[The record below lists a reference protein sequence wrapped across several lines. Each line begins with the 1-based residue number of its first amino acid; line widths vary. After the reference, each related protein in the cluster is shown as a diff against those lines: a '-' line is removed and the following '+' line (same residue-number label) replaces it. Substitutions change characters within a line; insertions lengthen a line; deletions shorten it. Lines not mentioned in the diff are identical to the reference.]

1 MSDNTPAALDHAIL
15 PGIAL
20 GYSPVIDRQR
30 AIAGTRLTLVPLRP
44 DAKPDHAELLAA
56 LSATFP
62 KGGAVISP
70 QGEALLTALL
80 AQPPAEPSQIE
91 VPAFI
96 AADPAHAEAIAA
108 LKGAGHRGLLKGLPN
123 GPLPAAVAAVF
134 KQVVLEP
141 GQAAPAG
148 TELVCAG
155 IRGADAVDAAF
166 NAGAHNVIG
175 WTVDGPYE
183 PTSGT
188 KTEIAA
194 DLQVIMELISRVDEG
209 EDVERLEQTLKRD
222 PSLAFKLL
230 RYMNSAAFGL
240 PVEVSSFRHAIM
252 LLGYARLKRWLA
264 LLLTTASKDHSMRP
278 IMFGAVRRGLLMEEL
293 AAGIQEREQRD
304 EMFICGLFSLLD
316 HMLKSPFDKLLQSI
330 PVPERVRQALVDE
343 TGPFLP
349 YLELVR
355 AIESESVFDYRER
368 ADALMLSA
376 GEINA
381 CVLRALN
388 KATQLE

>member
-1 MSDNTPAALDHAIL
+1 MSDNAPAALDHAIL
-15 PGIAL
+15 PGVAL
-20 GYSPVIDRQR
+20 GYAPVIDRQR
-30 AIAGTRLTLVPLRP
+30 AIAGTRLTLVPLRA
-44 DAKPDHAELLAA
+44 DANIDHAELLAA
-56 LSATFP
+56 LTAAFP
-62 KGGAVISP
+62 KGGTVLSP

-80 AQPPAEPSQIE
+80 KQPPAEPAQIE

-96 AADPAHAEAIAA
+96 AADAAHADAIAA
-108 LKGAGHRGLLKGLPN
+108 LKGAGHTGLLKGLPSA
-123 GPLPAAVAAVF
+123 PLPAPVAAVF
-134 KQVVLEP
+134 KQIVLEP
-141 GQAAPAG
+141 GQSAPAG

-155 IRGADAVDAAF
+155 MRGIAAIDDAF
-166 NAGAHNVIG
+166 KSGATTVIG
-175 WTVDGPYE
+175 WPMDGAYE
-183 PTSGT
+183 AEPGT

-194 DLQVIMELISRVDEG
+194 DLQVIMELMSRVDEG

-278 IMFGAVRRGLLMEEL
+278 IMYGAVRRGLIMEEL
-293 AAGIQEREQRD
+293 AAGMDEREMRD

-316 HMLKSPFDKLLQSI
+316 HMLKAPFEKLLQSI
-330 PVPERVRQALVDE
+330 PVPERVRQALVDGS
-343 TGPFLP
+343 GPFLP

-355 AIESESVFDYRER
+355 ALESESVFDYRER
-368 ADALMLSA
+368 AEALMIGA
-376 GEINA
+376 GEVNA
-381 CVLRALN
+381 CVLRALH
-388 KATQLE
+388 KAAQLE

>member
-1 MSDNTPAALDHAIL
+1 MSDNIPAALDHAIL
-15 PGIAL
+15 PGVAL
-20 GYSPVIDRQR
+20 GYAPVIDRQR
-30 AIAGTRLTLVPLRP
+30 AIAGTRLTLVPLRA
-44 DAKPDHAELLAA
+44 DAKVDHAELLAA
-56 LSATFP
+56 LAATWP
-62 KGGAVISP
+62 QGGAVLNP

-80 AQPPAEPSQIE
+80 TQPPAQPTQIE

-96 AADPAHAEAIAA
+96 AGDAAHTASIAA
-108 LKGAGHRGLLKGLPN
+108 LKAAGHQGLLKGLPTA
-123 GPLPAAVAAVF
+123 PLPAEVAAVF
-134 KQVVLEP
+134 KRVLLEP

-148 TELVCAG
+148 VAMVHAG
-155 IRGADAVDAAF
+155 VRGAEAMDASF
-166 NAGAHNVIG
+166 KAGAECVIG
-175 WTVDGPYE
+175 WPMDGAYE
-183 PTSGT
+183 STGGA

-278 IMFGAVRRGLLMEEL
+278 IMYGAVRRGLLMEEL
-293 AAGIQEREQRD
+293 AAGMSEREQRD

-316 HMLKSPFDKLLQSI
+316 HMLKAPFEKLLQSI
-330 PVPERVRQALVDE
+330 PVPERVRQALVDN

-349 YLELVR
+349 YLELVK
-355 AIESESVFDYRER
+355 AIEAESVFDYRER
-368 ADALMLSA
+368 AEALMLEA

-381 CVLRALN
+381 CVLRALS
-388 KATQLE
+388 KASQLE

>member
-1 MSDNTPAALDHAIL
+1 MSDNVPAALDHAIL
-15 PGIAL
+15 PGLAL
-20 GYSPVIDRQR
+20 GYAPVIDRQR
-30 AIAGTRLTLVPLRP
+30 AIAGTRLTLVPLR
-44 DAKPDHAELLAA
+44 AEARVDHAELLAA
-56 LSATFP
+56 LGATFP
-62 KGGAVISP
+62 NGGAIISP
-70 QGEALLTALL
+70 QGEALLAALL

-96 AADPAHAEAIAA
+96 AADATHAGAIAA
-108 LKGAGHRGLLKGLPN
+108 LKAAGHTGLLKGLPN
-123 GPLPAAVAAVF
+123 EALPAEVGAVF
-134 KQVVLEP
+134 KRVVLEP
-141 GQAAPAG
+141 GQTAPAG
-148 TELVCAG
+148 MEPVCAG
-155 IRGADAVDAAF
+155 IRGAEAIDAAF
-166 NAGAHNVIG
+166 KAGAHAVIG
-175 WTVDGPYE
+175 WPMDGPYE
-183 PTSGT
+183 AGSGA
-188 KTEIAA
+188 KSEIAA
-194 DLQVIMELISRVDEG
+194 DLQVIVELMSRVDEG

-278 IMFGAVRRGLLMEEL
+278 IMYAALRRGVLMEEL
-293 AAGIQEREQRD
+293 AQGMSEREQRD

-316 HMLKSPFDKLLQSI
+316 HMLKAPFEKLLQSI

-343 TGPFLP
+343 NGPFHP

-355 AIESESVFDYRER
+355 AIEAESVFDYRER
-368 ADALMLSA
+368 AEALMLGA

-381 CVLRALN
+381 CVLRALH
-388 KATQLE
+388 KAAQLE